1 MNEKISQAI
10 GRNKALYAV
19 AFLIFAVV
27 SVTFFYIHSLS
38 LDSTQSLR
46 QAWGSAY
53 QIMALF
59 GGVVGLCISRKW
71 GGYKSLVGK
80 AIFFF
85 SIGLLLQSLGQSVNS
100 YYNYFQN
107 QTIPYPSFG
116 DVGFMG
122 SVFAYIAG
130 SVFLARATGFQL
142 SIRSIKGKF
151 FAIGIPL
158 VVLVLSY
165 SYFLQKYIFDWTNSI
180 KIFLDFGY
188 PFGQA
193 FFVSM
198 ALLALIMSREYLGGV
213 MKRPLMF
220 IVVALMFQYI
230 SDFTFLYQANAGTW
244 YVGGVNDFLYFISYF
259 LMALALI
266 NMGSVF
272 KSIST
277 KEA

>member
-188 PFGQA
+188 PLGQA
-193 FFVSM
+193 FYVSM